1 MIIGKRPL
9 MLEKT
14 AKKVIGKTSSYMTE
28 NKEKWWWDEEI
39 HRKQQLANKKNN
51 LSYGSEVGRE
61 KNRKSIKL
69 M

>member
-28 NKEKWWWDEEI
+28 NKEKWW
-39 HRKQQLANKKNN
+39 
-51 LSYGSEVGRE
+51 
-61 KNRKSIKL
+61 
-69 M
+69 